1 MFLIYLLSAYLIPSI
16 YIYLRINYLLVPKGK
31 KWIFSVAFLVVVAA
45 FPLTEILMHEDT
57 SLFLLPLLKIG
68 FYTMPFMLYLFILLL
83 AFELFLLL
91 NWIIKWL
98 PPGILNSKT
107 FRKYGSITCLVLP
120 TLVVIYG
127 IYNFNRIQ
135 LSEYDLEIPA
145 KSSRLRSVKIAFVSD
160 FHIGDLT
167 RIVFVKRFIEK
178 MKGIQPDLILFGG
191 DILEGDRDDIRTAS
205 IEALF
210 RQLDSK
216 YGIYGIY
223 GNHEHHRDYNS
234 VSFFDQAGIEILQ
247 DTFLL
252 VDSSFYLVGRN
263 DGRNENRLTLDKLSK
278 DLDEN
283 YPVLLLDHRPADL
296 EVVSHHHID
305 LQLSGHTHHGQLFP
319 FNYITDKIYE
329 LSWGYKKIADTH
341 FLVSSG
347 IQLWGPPVRTIG
359 KSEIMVIKLNFGG
372 ED

>member
-16 YIYLRINYLLVPKGK
+16 YIYLRLNYLLVPKGK
-31 KWIFSVAFLVVVAA
+31 KLIFSVAFLVVVTA
-45 FPLTEILMHEDT
+45 FPLSEVLMHEET
-57 SLFLLPLLKIG
+57 NLFLLPLLKIG

-83 AFELFLLL
+83 AFDLFLLL
-91 NWIIKWL
+91 NWIFAWL
-98 PPGILNSKT
+98 PTGTLKSKT
-107 FRKYGSITCLVLP
+107 FRKYGSIACLVLP
-120 TLVVIYG
+120 ALVVIYG
-127 IYNFNRIQ
+127 IYNFNRIR

-145 KSSRLRSVKIAFVSD
+145 KSSRLQSVKIAFVSD

-167 RIVFVKRFIEK
+167 RIAFVERFVKKINW
-178 MKGIQPDLILFGG
+178 IQPDLILFGG
-191 DILEGDRDDIRTAS
+191 DILEGDRDDLRTAR

-223 GNHEHHRDYNS
+223 GNHEHHRDYNN

-263 DGRNENRLTLDKLSK
+263 DGRNGNRVTLDKLSQ

-283 YPVLLLDHRPADL
+283 YPVLLMDHRPVDL
-296 EVVSHHHID
+296 ELVSQHPID

-329 LSWGYKKIADTH
+329 LSWGYKNIGDTH

-359 KSEIMVIKLNFGG
+359 KSEIMVIQLNFGR